1 MTINVSCGSFEA
13 TGFAEIKDVNITFEF
28 GIEETTTVTK
38 QILPIFRE
46 LKEYGIF
53 QTKQDNDTL
62 ARSLD
67 QAKEAKR
74 DAERERDH
82 AKAKEDYLI
91 KKSNEMEEEIRELKE
106 QLKEANLKAKLK

>member
-13 TGFAEIKDVNITFEF
+13 TGIAEIKDVNISFEF

-53 QTKQDNDTL
+53 QTKQDNDALCKKLNGTREEQREEQREL
-62 ARSLD
+62 R
-67 QAKEAKR
+67 QAKNAAELEKARLQAKVKELEEKLR
-74 DAERERDH
+74 NAEI
-82 AKAKEDYLI
+82 A
-91 KKSNEMEEEIRELKE
+91 RELKD
-106 QLKEANLKAKLK
+106 Q

>member
-53 QTKQDNDTL
+53 QTKQDNDML
-62 ARSLD
+62 AKKLNETR
-67 QAKEAKR
+67 E
-74 DAERERDH
+74 ENRERD
-82 AKAKEDYLI
+82 
-91 KKSNEMEEEIRELKE
+91 RELERKNDTIRKLE
-106 QLKEANLKAKLK
+106 KQLEEARAIAKANLKK

>member
-28 GIEETTTVTK
+28 DIEETTTVTK

-53 QTKQDNDTL
+53 QTKQDNDML
-62 ARSLD
+62 AKKLNETR
-67 QAKEAKR
+67 E
-74 DAERERDH
+74 ENRERD
-82 AKAKEDYLI
+82 
-91 KKSNEMEEEIRELKE
+91 RELERKNDTIRKLE
-106 QLKEANLKAKLK
+106 KQLEEARAIAKANLKK